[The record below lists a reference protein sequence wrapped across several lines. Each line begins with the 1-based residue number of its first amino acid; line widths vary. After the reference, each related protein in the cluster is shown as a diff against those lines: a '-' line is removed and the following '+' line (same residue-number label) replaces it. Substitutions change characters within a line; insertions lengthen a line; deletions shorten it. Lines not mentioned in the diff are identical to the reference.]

1 MICVT
6 FKKNFCSVAN
16 QNGGGRFFFLQRLGK
31 FQLLHHQHT
40 DFFRIIMFFFSQ
52 NFSSLFC
59 VFKKCR
65 QFACNLFS
73 SHHANARSGLSSS
86 SFFRRHV
93 HVLRGSGCRGH
104 FDVLRNGCGSR
115 NSCCY
120 GRLQGWRLYTSFSGV
135 RNRRL
140 VRR

>member
-1 MICVT
+1 MSVT
-6 FKKNFCSVAN
+6 FIKNFCSFAN
-16 QNGGGRFFFLQRLGK
+16 QNGGGGFFLQRLGK
-31 FQLLHHQHT
+31 FQFLHHQHSVC
-40 DFFRIIMFFFSQ
+40 FFVLLLFFFSQ
-52 NFSSLFC
+52 NFFFILCLQKISSICMQLI
-59 VFKKCR
+59 
-65 QFACNLFS
+65 FS
-73 SHHANARSGLSSS
+73 SHHANARSGYLSS

>member
-31 FQLLHHQHT
+31 FQLLHLQHT
-40 DFFRIIMFFFSQ
+40 GFFFVLLFFFSQ

-59 VFKKCR
+59 VFKKSR

-73 SHHANARSGLSSS
+73 SHHANALSGVIYHH
-86 SFFRRHV
+86 SF
-93 HVLRGSGCRGH
+93 GDMSI
-104 FDVLRNGCGSR
+104 
-115 NSCCY
+115 
-120 GRLQGWRLYTSFSGV
+120 FSGEV
-135 RNRRL
+135 AAEVIL
-140 VRR
+140 TSSGTVVVVVGTAAATAAFKGGGSILPFPV